1 MPRGFHHH
9 DDECGCGHD
18 HHDEEHEHHHHDGE
32 CGCGDVYKRQLLG
45 REHFHMKVATN
56 DSRSG
61 ILSEFMKQYYGGT
74 PYIPN
79 VICLLYTS
87 FE

>member
-1 MPRGFHHH
+1 
-9 DDECGCGHD
+9 
-18 HHDEEHEHHHHDGE
+18 
-32 CGCGDVYKRQLLG
+32 
-45 REHFHMKVATN
+45 MKVATN

-79 VICLLYTS
+79 VIMTQEEIEDAGTIADWLSSRRSGKLQLSRQRRAIRRKWLNLPIRMHLWY
-87 FE
+87 

>member
-1 MPRGFHHH
+1 
-9 DDECGCGHD
+9 
-18 HHDEEHEHHHHDGE
+18 
-32 CGCGDVYKRQLLG
+32 
-45 REHFHMKVATN
+45 MKVATN

-79 VICLLYTS
+79 VIMTQEEIEDAGTIADWLSSRKKRKVTIITQRRAIRRKWLNLP
-87 FE
+87 